1 MSRNILRELVLRFLS
16 RPLVKE
22 LLEEYILESSPLIKN
37 YVKRIAE
44 ITGLPEEVVKRSQ
57 PVRNYIKRIL
67 GES

>member
-1 MSRNILRELVLRFLS
+1 
-16 RPLVKE
+16 VKE